1 MYMGP
6 RLKSRLLD
14 STVGNLNPLLR
25 LAAIS
30 GVEAAIT
37 FHILRGDDL
46 DARDKSGSTPLIL
59 AAARKNCGVVRLLLD
74 AGANPTLVD
83 PKGMN
88 ALAHALRANCL
99 ETVEILSEASNMSP
113 LGTDESE
120 EAIADNQ
127 EKLSSCFDEISD
139 CQASGGESHAV
150 GNNIPTSSEYHSEL
164 IPPKVTTRY
173 ILEVDTLSLD
183 PSPLDVEFEDDWEVE
198 VNPVA
203 PVGDLHVAEAVKNVH
218 KAIGQH
224 KVVDNDED
232 WGDVDL
238 YLPVIKSI
246 LDNGSV
252 DYSLRIFL
260 LAAIRDGI
268 VSEENLVELCLNS
281 DGSRNEDFER
291 FIGVAVGELGAIV
304 DVQNGDTIN
313 DTSLE
318 ESSLEEKLLLDEAI
332 EFIKDLA
339 SEHNEPFRFYSK
351 DIRCRLLEAKEEIAL
366 SREMEEAWQDVLSV
380 LAQWPE
386 GLAVLFDNAEKV
398 LRGEADAGSFSTG
411 PDLAVEDEATE
422 LEDVYD
428 EDGEEKEH
436 DAGSAFVTAIAAVRS
451 KIGDFQR
458 TKEALEAA
466 KLTRGFLFELAE
478 RAKDDSTAKG
488 LVDALERQSYA
499 RDRMIQCN
507 LRLALSIAKKHRWSG
522 VPMDDLV
529 QEANIGLMKA
539 VERFDWRRG
548 FRFSTYATWWIR
560 QQITRSIADKSRC
573 VRAPVHI
580 QEKAWKIIR
589 ERDDIELQ
597 GGYPEL
603 NIDTAKRLG
612 IPLSKLWTL
621 LSMFDDVVSL
631 DEIGSNMECARV
643 DLLVNQDD
651 LEPSRLVEQSSLCS
665 TLSGMLEELDERSRA
680 VILYRFGLGNIDAMT
695 LEEVGQIFGVTRE
708 RIRQIEFKAM
718 SKLSCEKRKEIL
730 APFMSADDY

>member
-1 MYMGP
+1 M
-6 RLKSRLLD
+6 D
-14 STVGNLNPLLR
+14 SIVRKLNPLLR

-46 DARDKSGSTPLIL
+46 DARDSSGLTPLIL
-59 AAARKNCGVVRLLLD
+59 AAAKKNCGAVRLLLE

-99 ETVEILSEASNMSP
+99 ETVEILSEAFNMSP
-113 LGTDESE
+113 LGDTESE
-120 EAIADNQ
+120 EVITDDQ
-127 EKLSSCFDEISD
+127 EEISPCFDKISD
-139 CQASGGESHAV
+139 SQASGSEPHAV
-150 GNNIPTSSEYHSEL
+150 CKNISNPPEHHFEL
-164 IPPKVTTRY
+164 ISPKATTRY
-173 ILEVDTLSLD
+173 ILEVDSPSLD
-183 PSPLDVEFEDDWEVE
+183 PFPLDAEFEDGWEVE

-203 PVGDLHVAEAVKNVH
+203 PGGDQHVAETAKNLY
-218 KAIGQH
+218 KAIGQY
-224 KVVDNDED
+224 KAVDKAED
-232 WGDVDL
+232 WGDTDL
-238 YLPVIKSI
+238 YLPVIKTT
-246 LDNGSV
+246 LNNGGE
-252 DYSLRIFL
+252 DTLRVFF

-268 VSEENLVELCLNS
+268 VSEESLVELCLNP
-281 DGSRNEDFER
+281 DGSRNEDLER
-291 FIGVAVGELGAIV
+291 FISVAVGELGAIV
-304 DVQNGDTIN
+304 DQQNGATIN
-313 DTSLE
+313 DISLDE
-318 ESSLEEKLLLDEAI
+318 LSFEEKFLLDEAI
-332 EFIKDLA
+332 EFMKDLA
-339 SEHNEPFRFYSK
+339 SDHNEPFRFYSK
-351 DIRCRLLEAKEEIAL
+351 DIRCRLLEANEETAL
-366 SREMEEAWQDVLSV
+366 SREMEEAWQDVLSA

-386 GLAVLFDNAEKV
+386 GLAVLFDYAEKV
-398 LRGEADAGSFSTG
+398 LRGEADARAFSTG
-411 PDLAVEDEATE
+411 PDLLLEDEATE
-422 LEDVYD
+422 LEDACD

-436 DAGSAFVTAIAAVRS
+436 DVGSAFVTAIAAVRS
-451 KIGDFQR
+451 NIGDLQR

-488 LVDALERQSYA
+488 LVAALNRQSYA

-522 VPMDDLV
+522 VPMDDLI

-539 VERFDWRRG
+539 VERYDWRRG

-560 QQITRSIADKSRC
+560 QQITRSIADKSRS

-580 QEKAWKIIR
+580 QDKAWKLIR
-589 ERDDIELQ
+589 ERDEIELR
-597 GGYPEL
+597 GGYPERY
-603 NIDTAKRLG
+603 IDTAKRLG
-612 IPLSKLWTL
+612 MPLSKIWTL
-621 LSMFDDVVSL
+621 LSMFDDAVSL

-643 DLLVNQDD
+643 DLLVNQDA
-651 LEPSRLVEQSSLCS
+651 LEPFRLVEQSSLCS

-718 SKLSCEKRKEIL
+718 SKLSSEKRKEIL
-730 APFMSADDY
+730 APFMSEDDYQ

>member
-1 MYMGP
+1 M
-6 RLKSRLLD
+6 D
-14 STVGNLNPLLR
+14 SIVGKLNPLLR

-30 GVEAAIT
+30 GVEAAVT

-46 DARDKSGSTPLIL
+46 DARDSSGSTPLIL
-59 AAARKNCGVVRLLLD
+59 AASRKNSGAVRLLLD
-74 AGANPTLVD
+74 AGANPMLVD

-88 ALAHALRANCL
+88 ALAYALRANCP
-99 ETVEILSEASNMSP
+99 ETVGILSEAFNMSP
-113 LGTDESE
+113 LESSESE
-120 EAIADNQ
+120 EVITENQ
-127 EKLSSCFDEISD
+127 EEISSCFDKISD
-139 CQASGGESHAV
+139 DQASGSESHAV
-150 GNNIPTSSEYHSEL
+150 GKNIPTFPEYHSEF
-164 IPPKVTTRY
+164 IFPKVTTRY
-173 ILEVDTLSLD
+173 ILDVAPLSLD
-183 PSPLDVEFEDDWEVE
+183 PFPLDAEFEDYWEVE
-198 VNPVA
+198 INPVA
-203 PVGDLHVAEAVKNVH
+203 PVGDQHVAELVKNVH

-224 KVVDNDED
+224 KAVDNDED

-246 LDNGSV
+246 LGNGRG
-252 DYSLRIFL
+252 DYTLRTFL
-260 LAAIRDGI
+260 LAAIRDGV
-268 VSEENLVELCLNS
+268 VSKENLVEICLNP

-304 DVQNGDTIN
+304 DEQSGATIN
-313 DTSLE
+313 DTSLD
-318 ESSLEEKLLLDEAI
+318 ESSLEEKLLLEEAI

-339 SEHNEPFRFYSK
+339 SDHNEPFRFYSK
-351 DIRCRLLEAKEEIAL
+351 DIRCRLLEAQEEIAL

-398 LRGEADAGSFSTG
+398 LRGEADAGAFSTG
-411 PDLAVEDEATE
+411 PDSVVEDEATE
-422 LEDVYD
+422 QEDVYD

-451 KIGDFQR
+451 KVGDFQR

-466 KLTRGFLFELAE
+466 KLTRGFLYELAE

-522 VPMDDLV
+522 VPIDDLV

-539 VERFDWRRG
+539 AERYDWRRG

-580 QEKAWKIIR
+580 QDKAWKIIR
-589 ERDDIELQ
+589 ERDDIELR

-603 NIDTAKRLG
+603 NLDTAKRLG
-612 IPLSKLWTL
+612 MPLSKLWTL
-621 LSMFDDVVSL
+621 LSMFDDAVSL

-643 DLLVNQDD
+643 DLLVNQND

-665 TLSGMLEELDERSRA
+665 TLSGMLEELDARSRA
-680 VILYRFGLGNIDAMT
+680 VILYRFGLGNIEAMT

-708 RIRQIEFKAM
+708 RIRQIEFKAIC
-718 SKLSCEKRKEIL
+718 KLSSEKRKEIL
-730 APFMSADDY
+730 APFMGEDDYQ

>member
-1 MYMGP
+1 MG
-6 RLKSRLLD
+6 K
-14 STVGNLNPLLR
+14 LNPLLR

-30 GVEAAIT
+30 GVEAAVT

-46 DARDKSGSTPLIL
+46 DARDSSGSTPLIL
-59 AAARKNCGVVRLLLD
+59 AASRKNSGAVRLLLD
-74 AGANPTLVD
+74 AGANPMLVD

-88 ALAHALRANCL
+88 ALAYALRANCP
-99 ETVEILSEASNMSP
+99 ETVGILSEAFNMSP
-113 LGTDESE
+113 LESSESE
-120 EAIADNQ
+120 EVITENQ
-127 EKLSSCFDEISD
+127 EEISSCFDKISD
-139 CQASGGESHAV
+139 GQASGNESHAV
-150 GNNIPTSSEYHSEL
+150 GKNIPTFPEYHSEF
-164 IPPKVTTRY
+164 IFPKETTRY
-173 ILEVDTLSLD
+173 ILDVDPLSLD
-183 PSPLDVEFEDDWEVE
+183 PFPLDAEFEDYWEVE
-198 VNPVA
+198 INPVA
-203 PVGDLHVAEAVKNVH
+203 PVGDQHVAELVKNVH

-224 KVVDNDED
+224 KAVDNDED

-246 LDNGSV
+246 LGNGRG
-252 DYSLRIFL
+252 DYTLRIFL
-260 LAAIRDGI
+260 LAAIRGGV
-268 VSEENLVELCLNS
+268 VSKENLVEICLNP

-304 DVQNGDTIN
+304 DEQSGATIN
-313 DTSLE
+313 DTSLD
-318 ESSLEEKLLLDEAI
+318 ESSLEEKLLLEEAI

-339 SEHNEPFRFYSK
+339 SDHNEPFRFYSK
-351 DIRCRLLEAKEEIAL
+351 DIRCRLLEAQEEIAL

-398 LRGEADAGSFSTG
+398 LRGEADAGAFSTG
-411 PDLAVEDEATE
+411 PDSVLEDEATE
-422 LEDVYD
+422 QEDVYD

-451 KIGDFQR
+451 KVGDFQR

-466 KLTRGFLFELAE
+466 KLTRGFLYELAE

-507 LRLALSIAKKHRWSG
+507 LRLALSIAKKHRWSR
-522 VPMDDLV
+522 VPIDDLV

-539 VERFDWRRG
+539 VERYDWRRG

-580 QEKAWKIIR
+580 QDKAWKIIR
-589 ERDDIELQ
+589 ERDDIELR

-612 IPLSKLWTL
+612 MPLAKLWTL
-621 LSMFDDVVSL
+621 LSMFDDAVSL

-665 TLSGMLEELDERSRA
+665 TLSGMLEELDARSRA
-680 VILYRFGLGNIDAMT
+680 VILYRFGLGNIEAMT

-708 RIRQIEFKAM
+708 RIRQIEFKAIR
-718 SKLSCEKRKEIL
+718 KLSSEKRKEIL
-730 APFMSADDY
+730 APFMGEDDYQ